1 MEGKGVLTFADGRRY
16 EGEFHKDLMN
26 GEGIFTWPDGHIYAG
41 VWK

>member
-1 MEGKGVLTFADGRRY
+1 MEGKGVLTFADSRRY